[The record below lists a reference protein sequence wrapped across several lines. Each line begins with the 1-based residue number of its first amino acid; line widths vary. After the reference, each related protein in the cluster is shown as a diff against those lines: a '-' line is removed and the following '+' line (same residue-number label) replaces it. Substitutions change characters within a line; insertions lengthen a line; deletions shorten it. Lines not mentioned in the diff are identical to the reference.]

1 MRRPGKSVRQG
12 FVGARAR
19 FIPGRAESLAF
30 RAGFPFSSAEGLYL
44 GREGLTLRRSVFDG
58 ASDLEASHDEAGFGQ
73 AWAAGVVP
81 AAESNPGRWQDAAAF
96 GQGAKKR
103 KPACARGSGFGRC
116 RFRRRW
122 RWQVKGGRRSDGQRE
137 RGRGR
142 LDFAGDGGFLNRGG
156 DHGSGRGRSD
166 GFSRRGTRCIA
177 AWAATHTRNVAR
189 HHRRDFTGTR
199 VQAGPIIGS
208 AGATDQQKGKN
219 KRLGHAVHDL
229 SPKTA
234 RKRLQCPARMA
245 IRPAFTVCAR
255 SSAG

>member
-1 MRRPGKSVRQG
+1 MSLQHRDAARQG
-12 FVGARAR
+12 VEARR
-19 FIPGRAESLAF
+19 QRS
-30 RAGFPFSSAEGLYL
+30 
-44 GREGLTLRRSVFDG
+44 RRSRRVTQSFGQRRAAIIG
-58 ASDLEASHDEAGFGQ
+58 ASQWRQRCAQGGFGRFQ
-73 AWAAGVVP
+73 FQGRSRIGSAAG
-81 AAESNPGRWQDAAAF
+81 S
-96 GQGAKKR
+96 
-103 KPACARGSGFGRC
+103 ACARGITGGACRGSGGFHLRHHRFQRGNLGFGSG
-116 RFRRRW
+116 RRW
-122 RWQVKGGRRSDGQRE
+122 RRGGCRHIG
-137 RGRGR
+137 RGRG
-142 LDFAGDGGFLNRGG
+142 
-156 DHGSGRGRSD
+156 H
-166 GFSRRGTRCIA
+166 GFSRGGAFGITPGA
-177 AWAATHTRNVAR
+177 AAHTRHIAR